1 MDGVVVKGEGKLT
14 LETVG
19 TVSGIVC
26 HSEVSDLE
34 IFVCGSGQGQSE
46 RFIEIVG
53 ERQNVDGGT
62 QISLLC
68 GSCLIALSVSLCLCM

>member
-1 MDGVVVKGEGKLT
+1 MDGVVVKGEGRLT

-19 TVSGIVC
+19 TVSGIAC

-34 IFVCGSGQGQSE
+34 ILVCGSGQGQSE

-53 ERQNVDGGT
+53 ERWNVDGGT
-62 QISLLC
+62 QIRLSC
-68 GSCLIALSVSLCLCM
+68 GLA